1 MHPSKETRRMTRLVL
16 PALIALAA
24 TGCVRSSETLINP
37 SEEAGKCELV
47 QTLMRERVSQG
58 LLSELASQ
66 GSDGP
71 AQVLVF
77 VRRPDQSML
86 ERLFQGD
93 PSCGGPNYKAVQDIT
108 MKAVVV
114 FLQPQSDGYV
124 FDAQLAAPN
133 ELSLGGEPKGAVMKR
148 DGGGWVASG
157 L

>member
-1 MHPSKETRRMTRLVL
+1 MKRLVL

-24 TGCVRSSETLINP
+24 AGCVRSSEVLVNP

-58 LLSELASQ
+58 LLSELAAQ
-66 GSDGP
+66 GSEGP

-77 VRRPDQSML
+77 VRRPDQAML

-93 PSCGGPNYKAVQDIT
+93 PTCGGPNYKAVQDIT

-114 FLQPQSDGYV
+114 FLQPQANGYV

-148 DGGGWVASG
+148 EGGGWVTSG